1 MGLVNRALGGLLA
14 LALVVAGAVAL
25 LEIGAVVVGAGPLVA
40 PHDRW
45 LASASSASWDG
56 RSTRLTCIALVA
68 AGLALVS
75 FQLVRQRPAE
85 LVAAGEGPL
94 PARIG
99 RSDLEREVAA
109 DLRQVEG
116 VETAKVRL
124 RRRGIDV
131 RATVVAGDLP
141 ALRDQLASSA
151 RESLTARGADP
162 AGPVKVD
169 VRRQPARSS

>member
-1 MGLVNRALGGLLA
+1 MGLVNRALAGLLA

-25 LEIGAVVVGAGPLVA
+25 LEIGAVVAGAGPLA
-40 PHDRW
+40 AQHDRW

-68 AGLALVS
+68 AGLVLVGL
-75 FQLVRQRPAE
+75 QLVRQRPAE
-85 LVAAGEGPL
+85 LAAAGEGPL

-109 DLRQVEG
+109 DLRQIQG
-116 VETAKVRL
+116 VETARVRL
-124 RRRGIDV
+124 RHRGLDV
-131 RATVVAGDLP
+131 RATFVAGDPP
-141 ALRDQLASSA
+141 ALRDELASSA
-151 RESLTARGADP
+151 RQSLAARGADP
-162 AGPVKVD
+162 GGPVKVD